1 MSIEAISPTGITP
14 FAADVAAADRAS
26 AAQFFGAQLSGVQ
39 AAGLDFASMI
49 GDGLNRVDES
59 LRAADGKIRG
69 LAAGEDIPLHDVMIT
84 MERARMDLML
94 VVEVRNRLVEAYQ
107 ELTRM
112 QL

>member
-14 FAADVAAADRAS
+14 FAADVAAADRVS
-26 AAQFFGAQLSGVQ
+26 AAQFSGMQASGVQ
-39 AAGLDFASMI
+39 DFASMI
-49 GDGLNRVDES
+49 GDGLSRVDQS
-59 LRAADGKIRG
+59 LRAADGQIRS
-69 LAAGEDIPLHDVMIT
+69 LAAGENIPLHDVMIS

>member
-1 MSIEAISPTGITP
+1 MSIEAIAPMTASPIQGDIP
-14 FAADVAAADRAS
+14 GADRTLMVRAS
-26 AAQFFGAQLSGVQ
+26 GTEFAQ
-39 AAGLDFASMI
+39 MI
-49 GDGLNRVDES
+49 GDGLDRVDQS
-59 LRAADGKIRG
+59 LRAADGKIRS